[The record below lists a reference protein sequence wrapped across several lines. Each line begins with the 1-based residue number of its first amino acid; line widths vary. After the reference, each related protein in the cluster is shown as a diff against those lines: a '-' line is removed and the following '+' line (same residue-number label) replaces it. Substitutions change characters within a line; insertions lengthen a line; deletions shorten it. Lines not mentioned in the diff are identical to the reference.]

1 MKVDEFKEVIKE
13 GEVLV
18 DFWASWCGPC
28 KAVSP
33 ILDSISE
40 EMGLKLVKVDVD
52 ESNEL
57 ANEYNLTSIPTMM
70 LFRDGELVQTIV
82 GAHSKEVL
90 SNKLKL
96 F

>member
-70 LFRDGELVQTIV
+70 LFRDGELIQTII

>member
-1 MKVDEFKEVIKE
+1 MKVDEFKEIISE

-18 DFWASWCGPC
+18 DFWAAWCGPC

-70 LFRDGELVQTIV
+70 LFRDGELVQTII